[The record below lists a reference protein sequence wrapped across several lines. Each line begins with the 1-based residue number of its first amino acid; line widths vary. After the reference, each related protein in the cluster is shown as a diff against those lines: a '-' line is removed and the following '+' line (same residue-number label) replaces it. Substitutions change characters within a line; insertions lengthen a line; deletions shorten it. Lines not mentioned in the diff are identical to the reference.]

1 MFIHCDVLFLISG
14 GKDRRNKSDHR
25 GFRRAA
31 AVWSKKCLLCSERI
45 GLILCTHTMS
55 SNKLLG
61 LKWRYTRGKSCNCA
75 SNRHCTYSTDYLGF
89 LPYVKYI
96 ILLPLWTNSARI
108 SVNRFTEANVSMWIL
123 QYVQHVLAEIGAC
136 LLEDTVFWITIQRKV
151 ETDEHL
157 CLIKPL
163 KLDMTS

>member
-108 SVNRFTEANVSMWIL
+108 YWSKCFNVNIAICATC
-123 QYVQHVLAEIGAC
+123 IGWNRC
-136 LLEDTVFWITIQRKV
+136 LPTGRHSFLNNNPKKGRNR
-151 ETDEHL
+151 